1 MENTKTN
8 LDHIVS
14 AKSISTDNY
23 SLDEQIERM
32 TREMSMVAG
41 DPQALQKAV
50 KSHIVEI
57 FSMIEQQTRRIEKA
71 QSFAQEANNIS
82 QKDTWVNWLK
92 QRVPGSILGIN
103 IEKERAILMGEALVA
118 TNEAVAETNKLI
130 QRLVVFICGSIEYAR
145 LMATTMAGI
154 LTKGFEDKDGHII
167 RLSEHAK
174 EVTQILIQQAQDYI
188 QKETIYEE
196 RQKNQEKD
204 IEENRFLIEENTEKL
219 NKIFSVL
226 DDKSN
231 IDERQEQRLD
241 SIQEALERKR
251 EVDSKQEEQIQKNTQ
266 DIAELQKT
274 KGSNKLVYTI
284 SISAL
289 VLSVVSIALQF
300 IR

>member
-14 AKSISTDNY
+14 AKSISTGNC

-32 TREMSMVAG
+32 TKEMSMVAG

-92 QRVPGSILGIN
+92 QRVPGGILGIN

-130 QRLVVFICGSIEYAR
+130 QRLVVFICGSIEYQG
-145 LMATTMAGI
+145 LW
-154 LTKGFEDKDGHII
+154 
-167 RLSEHAK
+167 
-174 EVTQILIQQAQDYI
+174 QQLW
-188 QKETIYEE
+188 
-196 RQKNQEKD
+196 QEYLPKA
-204 IEENRFLIEENTEKL
+204 L
-219 NKIFSVL
+219 KIKM
-226 DDKSN
+226 D
-231 IDERQEQRLD
+231 
-241 SIQEALERKR
+241 
-251 EVDSKQEEQIQKNTQ
+251 T
-266 DIAELQKT
+266 
-274 KGSNKLVYTI
+274 
-284 SISAL
+284 
-289 VLSVVSIALQF
+289 
-300 IR
+300 

>member
-14 AKSISTDNY
+14 AKSISTGNC

-32 TREMSMVAG
+32 TKEMSMVAG

-130 QRLVVFICGSIEYAR
+130 QRLVVFICGQIEYAR

-274 KGSNKLVYTI
+274 KGSNKLVYT
-284 SISAL
+284 SLLAHL
-289 VLSVVSIALQF
+289 CYLW
-300 IR
+300 